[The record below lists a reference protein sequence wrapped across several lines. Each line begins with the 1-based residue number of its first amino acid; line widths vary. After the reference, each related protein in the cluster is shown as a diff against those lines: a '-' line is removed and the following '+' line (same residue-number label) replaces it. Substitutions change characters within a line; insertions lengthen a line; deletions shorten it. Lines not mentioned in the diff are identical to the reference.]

1 VHDHAG
7 LREREGQK
15 SADGIKLQRLGK
27 VTHLCS
33 SEMTHLR
40 GNQESN

>member
-1 VHDHAG
+1 MSR
-7 LREREGQK
+7 RESTQHW
-15 SADGIKLQRLGK
+15 LQRLGK